1 MDFKHELL
9 QEWQQRAADARD
21 QLASLDNNRVS
32 SQYELEITRRA
43 LANAKDAAVREILQE
58 QVAVLEY
65 SFDFIDYDEQEQRA
79 ELAVCEAMI
88 AALEADLN
96 A

>member
-1 MDFKHELL
+1 
-9 QEWQQRAADARD
+9 
-21 QLASLDNNRVS
+21 
-32 SQYELEITRRA
+32 LEITRRA
-43 LANAKDAAVREILQE
+43 LAHAKDATVRETLQE
-58 QVAVLEY
+58 NLAILKSAFE
-65 SFDFIDYDEQEQRA
+65 FIDPNEQEHRA